1 MNVPEDVKYTR
12 DHEWIRVDSEE
23 ALIGITDYAQDQ
35 LGEIVY
41 VELPQ
46 EGEEFSLGDTFGVV
60 ESVKSVN
67 DVFAPFSLHVVEV
80 NDPLSESPETL
91 NDDPYGEGWML
102 KARILE
108 PKELDGLMSKKDYE
122 AYIREE
128 IE

>member
-1 MNVPEDVKYTR
+1 MNVPEDIKYTR
-12 DHEWIRVDSEE
+12 EHEWIRIDGEE
-23 ALIGITDYAQDQ
+23 AVIGVTDYAQDQ

-46 EGEEFSLGDTFGVV
+46 EGEEFSMGDAFGVV

-67 DVFAPFSLHVVEV
+67 DIFAPISIHITEC
-80 NDPLSESPETL
+80 NDPLSENPETL
-91 NDDPYGEGWML
+91 NDDPYGEGWMV
-102 KARILE
+102 KARVLNSEELE
-108 PKELDGLMSKKDYE
+108 GLLSNTEYE

>member
-1 MNVPEDVKYTR
+1 MNIPEDIKYTR
-12 DHEWIRVDSEE
+12 EHEWIRVDGEE
-23 ALIGITDYAQDQ
+23 AVIGVTDYAQDQ

-46 EGEEFSLGDTFGVV
+46 EGEEFSIGDAFGVV

-67 DVFAPFSLHVVEV
+67 DIFAPISIHITES
-80 NDPLSESPETL
+80 NDPLAENPETL
-91 NDDPYGEGWML
+91 NDDPYGEGWMI
-102 KARILE
+102 KARILD
-108 PKELDGLMSKKDYE
+108 PNELDGLLSNTEYE